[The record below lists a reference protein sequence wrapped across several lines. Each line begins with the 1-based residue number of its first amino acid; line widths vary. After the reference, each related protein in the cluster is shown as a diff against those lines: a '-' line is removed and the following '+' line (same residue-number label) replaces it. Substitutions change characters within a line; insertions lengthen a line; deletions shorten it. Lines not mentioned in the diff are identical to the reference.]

1 MNYYE
6 VLGIKKD
13 ATPIEIKKA
22 YRKMALKY
30 HPDKNLNNKSAEET
44 FKQVSEAYQTLSD
57 LKLKT
62 NYDTF
67 GKVPDDF
74 MTPEDIFTQIFS
86 KMDPIIGSFL
96 TQTLS
101 SFTTNLMDENKTL
114 SQVFN
119 DFDTENLIDKGSDV
133 MRYLLKRNIQPIKK
147 NIAKNETVFNLEL
160 DYNELDDENDVD
172 VDIEFMRK
180 YTHIKLFIK
189 NSGEEDKT
197 YLFDLNDVF
206 FTIEYSSNIYYF
218 EINYKFPP
226 GIFRKINS
234 PNIYITY
241 DVDINNYR
249 EGFRFTYPLSKKTTL
264 DYNIIIKNTN
274 IVCFPKLG
282 LLSFITNSYGNL
294 YVTFRPTNG
303 FNEESIDNSLPTL
316 YSIELEE
323 LIK

>member
-133 MRYLLKRNIQPIKK
+133 MSVLS
-147 NIAKNETVFNLEL
+147 NL
-160 DYNELDDENDVD
+160 
-172 VDIEFMRK
+172 
-180 YTHIKLFIK
+180 
-189 NSGEEDKT
+189 
-197 YLFDLNDVF
+197 
-206 FTIEYSSNIYYF
+206 SSSV
-218 EINYKFPP
+218 K
-226 GIFRKINS
+226 
-234 PNIYITY
+234 
-241 DVDINNYR
+241 
-249 EGFRFTYPLSKKTTL
+249 
-264 DYNIIIKNTN
+264 
-274 IVCFPKLG
+274 
-282 LLSFITNSYGNL
+282 
-294 YVTFRPTNG
+294 
-303 FNEESIDNSLPTL
+303 SLA
-316 YSIELEE
+316 
-323 LIK
+323 